1 MRQASTQEIITERAT
16 DEKASKQRQRT
27 SYRRLY
33 LDMSL
38 KLLVLTLSSC
48 YHYSSEQ
55 GRHRK

>member
-1 MRQASTQEIITERAT
+1 MRQVRTQEIITEQAT

-27 SYRRLY
+27 SYRRSY

-48 YHYSSEQ
+48 YHYSFEH
-55 GRHRK
+55 GRYRK